1 MWTWIIN
8 YTIRYKPLTQ
18 TTMSFSDADL
28 FNNSHAVP
36 PRRSFNSESNLRD
49 LELRVNKLELI
60 AEALWEI
67 LKKETHLQEADLI
80 ELISEIDLRDG
91 KFDGKKAKTTAV
103 RCVKCDRMNSKR
115 HSKCLYCGEVFL
127 LDPFE

>member
-1 MWTWIIN
+1 M
-8 YTIRYKPLTQ
+8 P
-18 TTMSFSDADL
+18 FSDADL
-28 FNNSHAVP
+28 FNNSYAVP
-36 PRRSFNSESNLRD
+36 SRRSSNSKSDLRD

-67 LKKETHLQEADLI
+67 LKKETRLQETDLI

-91 KFDGKKAKTTAV
+91 KFEGKKANTTAV
-103 RCVKCDRMNSKR
+103 RCAKCDRMNSKR

>member
-1 MWTWIIN
+1 M
-8 YTIRYKPLTQ
+8 P
-18 TTMSFSDADL
+18 FSDTDI
-28 FNNSHAVP
+28 FNNSYAVP
-36 PRRSFNSESNLRD
+36 PRRNSNNESKVRD

-67 LKKETHLQEADLI
+67 LKKETRLQEADLI
-80 ELISEIDLRDG
+80 ELISEIDLKDG
-91 KFDGKKAKTTAV
+91 KFDGKKAKVTAV
-103 RCVKCDRMNSKR
+103 RCAKCDRMNSKR